1 MRMYHKE
8 NSVNRHEDDI
18 YHVGKELRAWCY
30 YWYVATSGSCKRS
43 HDITQDFNAPRLQM
57 YWWWVVISA
66 RSRLQ
71 FQVSP
76 IHELIS
82 NELMPDTCQNEIGS
96 IERAQELS
104 CEWQKLFEWVL
115 KLAWCYLD
123 TRRINAALLVLLPI
137 CVVQQSMQVAM
148 DD

>member
-1 MRMYHKE
+1 MRMYHEE

-30 YWYVATSGSCKRS
+30 YWYVATSGELQTK
-43 HDITQDFNAPRLQM
+43 PR
-57 YWWWVVISA
+57 YY
-66 RSRLQ
+66 SRLQ
-71 FQVSP
+71 CSKTPNVLMMSCYLC
-76 IHELIS
+76 EIS
-82 NELMPDTCQNEIGS
+82 TAIPSESHPWAYIKWICQNEIGS